1 MQPTRIAIT
10 GFGAFRGESDVAVV
24 ENPSRAIAFALEREP
39 PPGVQVVAAE
49 LSVTFERA
57 PRELERWLAGLDAP
71 PAALLGLGVQSR
83 GGVYRLER
91 RARARLEGDRRDND
105 GRGAG
110 EATAGLTGDLATEL
124 DLARLAV
131 ALRVGG
137 ASDVLCSDDA
147 GGFVCERVYHALLER
162 GRSLGVPAVFL
173 HLPTVAQAPIAE
185 QTRIVRAL
193 VIELARLV
201 APGMPR

>member
-10 GFGAFRGESDVAVV
+10 GFGAFGGESDVAVV
-24 ENPSRAIAFALEREP
+24 ENPSRAIAFELEREP
-39 PPGVQVVAAE
+39 PPDVRVVALE

-57 PRELERWLAGLDAP
+57 PRELERWLSRLAEP
-71 PAALLGLGVQSR
+71 PDALLGLGVQSR

-105 GRGAG
+105 DRGAD
-110 EATAGLTGDLATEL
+110 EATRGLSGEL
-124 DLARLAV
+124 STSLELTRLAA
-131 ALRVGG
+131 ALRSGG
-137 ASDVLCSDDA
+137 AGDVVCSDDA

-162 GRSLGVPAVFL
+162 GRSLGVPALFL
-173 HLPTVAQAPIAE
+173 HLPTVAQAPVAE

-193 VIELARLV
+193 VVELAALV
-201 APGMPR
+201 RPR